1 MPAFLENKLKQEYGA
16 DSSIPYKV
24 MNSIGVMN
32 GNKET
37 EKGREMYAKHQR
49 DQKRKKLA
57 AALAGR

>member
-37 EKGREMYAKHQR
+37 EKGREMDAKHQR